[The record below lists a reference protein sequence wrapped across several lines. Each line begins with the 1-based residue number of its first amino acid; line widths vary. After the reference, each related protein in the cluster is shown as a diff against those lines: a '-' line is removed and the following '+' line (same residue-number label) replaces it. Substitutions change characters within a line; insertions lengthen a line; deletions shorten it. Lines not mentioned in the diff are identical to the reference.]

1 MNKIISTII
10 GFIFFGSIASAQ
22 LTEFSQG
29 DILSAGAMNQNFKY
43 LEDRIAGINETTVD
57 CGTDGEGSGINEAI
71 RKGFNS
77 IVIKGICKENI
88 GFDGTRGNSF
98 GLLKLRG
105 ANNDSSLDKIVDNS
119 SYSDHVLKFNYGGM
133 LVTIDNLTISGGDR
147 GITTWMN
154 IGIRI
159 RNSKIEGYKNR
170 GLTIQGSSVLEAENL
185 VIDGSYSGASSEEQG
200 LRMWGESN
208 AYIDN
213 LTVSNNQKYGITL
226 WLSSIE
232 TNGILNLSNNSR
244 AINVGKGASF
254 TTKSKINISGSNNRA
269 INVFQGIYEGW
280 DGTLNVTNTSGAIFR
295 ASQAKVLIKHLEAA
309 GKETNDAELVR
320 FGQSSCDLYNIELSN
335 SVKTAL
341 QFYNSVCYIEN
352 VQINNSK
359 DVGLSSDKNSDI
371 TVRNGS
377 FTNNKDGLRA
387 WNLSSL
393 DLDNVT
399 VTKNSD
405 DGLEI
410 GGNSF
415 LNLKNSTVSENN
427 DKGIGGYNSM
437 IRIDNSKLT
446 SNKDDGIQASDSS
459 IEVRYSTIS
468 SNQDEGI
475 DISRNSGLELR
486 HSVISENTENGID
499 IRRNSYTRVDNST
512 IKNNFENGIS
522 LSRNSYLDLSGSVI
536 SNNKKD
542 GVNIDKNSIL
552 DFSND
557 INEPSTTIE
566 SNGEDGVDASNQVII
581 EFDGG
586 PVNIKNNTGK
596 QIQFGVNTETYIP
609 NSSLNTTSIDCW
621 HRSSQDPNDSSKTLN
636 SGYPLIGFENK
647 SGFSGTISSNCR
659 VY

>member
-57 CGTDGEGSGINEAI
+57 CGTDGNGAGINEAI

-88 GFDGTRGNSF
+88 SFNGSTGNSIR
-98 GLLKLRG
+98 LLKLRG

-269 INVFQGIYEGW
+269 INVSQGLFQQW
-280 DGTLNVTNTSGAIFR
+280 DGTLDVTNTSGIIFR
-295 ASQAKVLIKHLEAA
+295 SWQGKIQMNHLKA
-309 GKETNDAELVR
+309 N
-320 FGQSSCDLYNIELSN
+320 
-335 SVKTAL
+335 
-341 QFYNSVCYIEN
+341 
-352 VQINNSK
+352 
-359 DVGLSSDKNSDI
+359 GLD
-371 TVRNGS
+371 
-377 FTNNKDGLRA
+377 
-387 WNLSSL
+387 
-393 DLDNVT
+393 
-399 VTKNSD
+399 
-405 DGLEI
+405 
-410 GGNSF
+410 
-415 LNLKNSTVSENN
+415 
-427 DKGIGGYNSM
+427 
-437 IRIDNSKLT
+437 
-446 SNKDDGIQASDSS
+446 
-459 IEVRYSTIS
+459 
-468 SNQDEGI
+468 SNQDELLSFDKSLCDLRNI
-475 DISRNSGLELR
+475 DLKDNPKTLLEFNESHCYVDNITISGSKSNGLELSR
-486 HSVISENTENGID
+486 HSNLTLRNALISNNDGHGVEVK
-499 IRRNSYTRVDNST
+499 RNSY
-512 IKNNFENGIS
+512 I
-522 LSRNSYLDLSGSVI
+522 
-536 SNNKKD
+536 
-542 GVNIDKNSIL
+542 NI
-552 DFSND
+552 F
-557 INEPSTTIE
+557 
-566 SNGEDGVDASNQVII
+566 
-581 EFDGG
+581 
-586 PVNIKNNTGK
+586 
-596 QIQFGVNTETYIP
+596 
-609 NSSLNTTSIDCW
+609 
-621 HRSSQDPNDSSKTLN
+621 
-636 SGYPLIGFENK
+636 LI
-647 SGFSGTISSNCR
+647 
-659 VY
+659 

>member
-1 MNKIISTII
+1 MNKILSTII

-57 CGTDGEGSGINEAI
+57 CGTDGNGAGINEAI

-88 GFDGTRGNSF
+88 SFNGSTGNSIR
-98 GLLKLRG
+98 LLKLRG

-213 LTVSNNQKYGITL
+213 LTVSNNQNYGITL
-226 WLSSIE
+226 FLSSIE

-254 TTKSKINISGSNNRA
+254 TTKSKINISGSSNRA
-269 INVFQGIYEGW
+269 INVSQGLFQQW
-280 DGTLNVTNTSGAIFR
+280 DGTLDVTNTSGIIFR
-295 ASQAKVLIKHLEAA
+295 SWQGKIQMNHLKA
-309 GKETNDAELVR
+309 N
-320 FGQSSCDLYNIELSN
+320 
-335 SVKTAL
+335 
-341 QFYNSVCYIEN
+341 
-352 VQINNSK
+352 
-359 DVGLSSDKNSDI
+359 GLD
-371 TVRNGS
+371 
-377 FTNNKDGLRA
+377 
-387 WNLSSL
+387 
-393 DLDNVT
+393 
-399 VTKNSD
+399 
-405 DGLEI
+405 
-410 GGNSF
+410 
-415 LNLKNSTVSENN
+415 
-427 DKGIGGYNSM
+427 
-437 IRIDNSKLT
+437 
-446 SNKDDGIQASDSS
+446 
-459 IEVRYSTIS
+459 
-468 SNQDEGI
+468 SNQDELLSFDKSLCDLRNI
-475 DISRNSGLELR
+475 DLKDNPKTLLEFNESHCYVDNITISGSKSNGLELSR
-486 HSVISENTENGID
+486 HSNLTLRNALISNNDGHGVEVKRNSYINISKSIIKENNENGID
-499 IRRNSYTRVDNST
+499 V
-512 IKNNFENGIS
+512 
-522 LSRNSYLDLSGSVI
+522 SRNSYIDLYSSTI
-536 SNNKKD
+536 KSNKKN
-542 GVNIDKNSIL
+542 GVSVSHNSTL
-552 DFSND
+552 DFGGENSD
-557 INEPSTTIE
+557 TGTVIELNEG
-566 SNGEDGVDASNQVII
+566 NGVDVYNQVIV
-581 EFDGG
+581 EFDGA
-586 PVNIKNNTGK
+586 PVTLKSNTGK
-596 QIQFGVNTETYIP
+596 QIQFGANTETYIP
-609 NSSLNTTSIDCW
+609 DSTLNTTSIDCW
-621 HRSSQDPNDSSKTLN
+621 YRSSQDPNDSSKTLN
-636 SGYPLIGFENK
+636 SGYPIIGFENK

>member
-1 MNKIISTII
+1 MTKILSTII

-57 CGTDGEGSGINEAI
+57 CGTDGNGAGINKAI

-88 GFDGTRGNSF
+88 SFNGSTGNSIR
-98 GLLKLRG
+98 LLKLRG

-254 TTKSKINISGSNNRA
+254 TTKSKINISGSSNRA
-269 INVFQGIYEGW
+269 INVSQGLFQQW
-280 DGTLNVTNTSGAIFR
+280 DGTLDVTNTSGIIFR
-295 ASQAKVLIKHLEAA
+295 SWQGKIQMNHLKA
-309 GKETNDAELVR
+309 N
-320 FGQSSCDLYNIELSN
+320 
-335 SVKTAL
+335 
-341 QFYNSVCYIEN
+341 
-352 VQINNSK
+352 
-359 DVGLSSDKNSDI
+359 GLD
-371 TVRNGS
+371 
-377 FTNNKDGLRA
+377 
-387 WNLSSL
+387 
-393 DLDNVT
+393 
-399 VTKNSD
+399 
-405 DGLEI
+405 
-410 GGNSF
+410 
-415 LNLKNSTVSENN
+415 
-427 DKGIGGYNSM
+427 
-437 IRIDNSKLT
+437 
-446 SNKDDGIQASDSS
+446 
-459 IEVRYSTIS
+459 
-468 SNQDEGI
+468 SNQDELLSFDKSLCDLRNI
-475 DISRNSGLELR
+475 DLKDNPKTLLEFNESHCYVDNITISGSKSNGLELSR
-486 HSVISENTENGID
+486 HSNLTLRNALISNNDGHGVEVKRNSYINISNSIIKENNENGID
-499 IRRNSYTRVDNST
+499 V
-512 IKNNFENGIS
+512 
-522 LSRNSYLDLSGSVI
+522 SRNSYIDLYSSTI
-536 SNNKKD
+536 KSNKKN
-542 GVNIDKNSIL
+542 GVSVSHNSTL
-552 DFSND
+552 DFGGENSD
-557 INEPSTTIE
+557 TGTVIELNEG
-566 SNGEDGVDASNQVII
+566 NGVDVYNQVIV
-581 EFDGG
+581 EFDGA
-586 PVNIKNNTGK
+586 PVTLKSNTGK
-596 QIQFGVNTETYIP
+596 QIQFGANTETYIP
-609 NSSLNTTSIDCW
+609 DSTLNTTSIDCW
-621 HRSSQDPNDSSKTLN
+621 YRSSQDPNDSSKTLN
-636 SGYPLIGFENK
+636 SGYPIIGFENK

>member
-57 CGTDGEGSGINEAI
+57 CGTDGNGAGINEAI

-88 GFDGTRGNSF
+88 SFNGSTGNSIR
-98 GLLKLRG
+98 LLKLRG
-105 ANNDSSLDKIVDNS
+105 AINDSSLDKIVDNS

-254 TTKSKINISGSNNRA
+254 TTKSKINISGSSNRA
-269 INVFQGIYEGW
+269 INVSQGLFQQW
-280 DGTLNVTNTSGAIFR
+280 DGTLDVTNTSGIIFR
-295 ASQAKVLIKHLEAA
+295 SWQGKIQMNHLKA
-309 GKETNDAELVR
+309 N
-320 FGQSSCDLYNIELSN
+320 
-335 SVKTAL
+335 
-341 QFYNSVCYIEN
+341 
-352 VQINNSK
+352 
-359 DVGLSSDKNSDI
+359 GLD
-371 TVRNGS
+371 
-377 FTNNKDGLRA
+377 
-387 WNLSSL
+387 
-393 DLDNVT
+393 
-399 VTKNSD
+399 
-405 DGLEI
+405 
-410 GGNSF
+410 
-415 LNLKNSTVSENN
+415 
-427 DKGIGGYNSM
+427 
-437 IRIDNSKLT
+437 
-446 SNKDDGIQASDSS
+446 
-459 IEVRYSTIS
+459 
-468 SNQDEGI
+468 SNQDKLLSFDKSLCDLRNI
-475 DISRNSGLELR
+475 DLKDNPKTLLEFNESHCYVDNITISGSKSNGLELSR
-486 HSVISENTENGID
+486 HSNLTLRNALISNNDGHGVEVKRNSYINISNSIIKENNENGID
-499 IRRNSYTRVDNST
+499 V
-512 IKNNFENGIS
+512 
-522 LSRNSYLDLSGSVI
+522 SRNSYIDLYSSTI
-536 SNNKKD
+536 KSNKKN
-542 GVNIDKNSIL
+542 GVSVSHNSTL
-552 DFSND
+552 DFGGENSD
-557 INEPSTTIE
+557 TGTVIELNEG
-566 SNGEDGVDASNQVII
+566 NGVDVYNQVIV
-581 EFDGG
+581 EFDGA
-586 PVNIKNNTGK
+586 PVTLKSNTGK
-596 QIQFGVNTETYIP
+596 QIQFGANTETYIP
-609 NSSLNTTSIDCW
+609 DSTLNTTSIDCW
-621 HRSSQDPNDSSKTLN
+621 YRSSQDPNDSSKTLN
-636 SGYPLIGFENK
+636 SGYPIIGFENK

>member
-57 CGTDGEGSGINEAI
+57 CGTDGNGAGINEAI

-88 GFDGTRGNSF
+88 SFNGSTGNSIR
-98 GLLKLRG
+98 LLKLRG

-213 LTVSNNQKYGITL
+213 LTVSNNQNYGITL

-254 TTKSKINISGSNNRA
+254 TTKSKINISGSSNRA
-269 INVFQGIYEGW
+269 INVSQGLFQQW
-280 DGTLNVTNTSGAIFR
+280 DGTLDVTNTSGIIFR
-295 ASQAKVLIKHLEAA
+295 SWQGKIQMNHLKA
-309 GKETNDAELVR
+309 N
-320 FGQSSCDLYNIELSN
+320 
-335 SVKTAL
+335 
-341 QFYNSVCYIEN
+341 
-352 VQINNSK
+352 
-359 DVGLSSDKNSDI
+359 GLD
-371 TVRNGS
+371 
-377 FTNNKDGLRA
+377 
-387 WNLSSL
+387 
-393 DLDNVT
+393 
-399 VTKNSD
+399 
-405 DGLEI
+405 
-410 GGNSF
+410 
-415 LNLKNSTVSENN
+415 
-427 DKGIGGYNSM
+427 
-437 IRIDNSKLT
+437 
-446 SNKDDGIQASDSS
+446 
-459 IEVRYSTIS
+459 
-468 SNQDEGI
+468 SNQDALLSFDKSLCDLRNI
-475 DISRNSGLELR
+475 DLKNNPKTLLEFYETHCYIDNITISGSK
-486 HSVISENTENGID
+486 ENG
-499 IRRNSYTRVDNST
+499 
-512 IKNNFENGIS
+512 
-522 LSRNSYLDLSGSVI
+522 
-536 SNNKKD
+536 
-542 GVNIDKNSIL
+542 
-552 DFSND
+552 
-557 INEPSTTIE
+557 
-566 SNGEDGVDASNQVII
+566 
-581 EFDGG
+581 
-586 PVNIKNNTGK
+586 
-596 QIQFGVNTETYIP
+596 
-609 NSSLNTTSIDCW
+609 
-621 HRSSQDPNDSSKTLN
+621 
-636 SGYPLIGFENK
+636 
-647 SGFSGTISSNCR
+647 
-659 VY
+659 

>member
-57 CGTDGEGSGINEAI
+57 CGTDGNGAGINEAI

-88 GFDGTRGNSF
+88 SFNGSTGNSIR
-98 GLLKLRG
+98 LLKLRG

-213 LTVSNNQKYGITL
+213 LTVSNNQNYGITL
-226 WLSSIE
+226 FLSSIE

-254 TTKSKINISGSNNRA
+254 TTKSKINISGSSNRA
-269 INVFQGIYEGW
+269 INVSQGLFQQW
-280 DGTLNVTNTSGAIFR
+280 DGTLDVTNTSGIIFR
-295 ASQAKVLIKHLEAA
+295 SWQGKIQMNHLKA
-309 GKETNDAELVR
+309 N
-320 FGQSSCDLYNIELSN
+320 
-335 SVKTAL
+335 
-341 QFYNSVCYIEN
+341 
-352 VQINNSK
+352 
-359 DVGLSSDKNSDI
+359 GLD
-371 TVRNGS
+371 
-377 FTNNKDGLRA
+377 
-387 WNLSSL
+387 
-393 DLDNVT
+393 
-399 VTKNSD
+399 
-405 DGLEI
+405 
-410 GGNSF
+410 
-415 LNLKNSTVSENN
+415 
-427 DKGIGGYNSM
+427 
-437 IRIDNSKLT
+437 
-446 SNKDDGIQASDSS
+446 
-459 IEVRYSTIS
+459 
-468 SNQDEGI
+468 SNQDELLSFDKSLCDLRNI
-475 DISRNSGLELR
+475 DLKDNPKTLLEFNESHCYVDNITISGSKSNGLELSR
-486 HSVISENTENGID
+486 HSNLTLRNALISNNDGHGVEVKRNSYINISKSIIKENNENGID
-499 IRRNSYTRVDNST
+499 V
-512 IKNNFENGIS
+512 
-522 LSRNSYLDLSGSVI
+522 SRNSYIDLYSSTI
-536 SNNKKD
+536 KSNKKN
-542 GVNIDKNSIL
+542 GVSVSHNSTL
-552 DFSND
+552 DFGGENSD
-557 INEPSTTIE
+557 TGTVIELNEG
-566 SNGEDGVDASNQVII
+566 NGVDVYNQVIV
-581 EFDGG
+581 EFDGA
-586 PVNIKNNTGK
+586 PVTLKSNTGK
-596 QIQFGVNTETYIP
+596 QIQFGANTETYIP
-609 NSSLNTTSIDCW
+609 DSTLNTTSIDCW
-621 HRSSQDPNDSSKTLN
+621 YRSSQDPNDSSKTLN
-636 SGYPLIGFENK
+636 SGYPIIGFVNK

>member
-57 CGTDGEGSGINEAI
+57 CGTDGNGAGINKAI

-88 GFDGTRGNSF
+88 SF
-98 GLLKLRG
+98 NGSTGSSIRLLKLRG

-213 LTVSNNQKYGITL
+213 LTVSNNQNYGITL
-226 WLSSIE
+226 FLSSIE

-254 TTKSKINISGSNNRA
+254 TTKSKINISGSSNRA
-269 INVFQGIYEGW
+269 INVSQGLFQQW
-280 DGTLNVTNTSGAIFR
+280 DGTLDVTNTSGIIFR
-295 ASQAKVLIKHLEAA
+295 SWQGKIQMNHLKA
-309 GKETNDAELVR
+309 N
-320 FGQSSCDLYNIELSN
+320 
-335 SVKTAL
+335 
-341 QFYNSVCYIEN
+341 
-352 VQINNSK
+352 
-359 DVGLSSDKNSDI
+359 GLD
-371 TVRNGS
+371 
-377 FTNNKDGLRA
+377 
-387 WNLSSL
+387 
-393 DLDNVT
+393 
-399 VTKNSD
+399 
-405 DGLEI
+405 
-410 GGNSF
+410 
-415 LNLKNSTVSENN
+415 
-427 DKGIGGYNSM
+427 
-437 IRIDNSKLT
+437 
-446 SNKDDGIQASDSS
+446 
-459 IEVRYSTIS
+459 
-468 SNQDEGI
+468 SNQDELLSFDKSLCDLRNI
-475 DISRNSGLELR
+475 DLKDNPKTLLEFNESHCYVDNITISGSKSNGLELSR
-486 HSVISENTENGID
+486 HSNLTLRNALISNNDGHGVEVKRNSYINISNSIIKENNENGID
-499 IRRNSYTRVDNST
+499 V
-512 IKNNFENGIS
+512 
-522 LSRNSYLDLSGSVI
+522 SRNSYIDLYSSTI
-536 SNNKKD
+536 KSNKKN
-542 GVNIDKNSIL
+542 GVSVSHNSTL
-552 DFSND
+552 DFGGENSD
-557 INEPSTTIE
+557 TGTVIELNEG
-566 SNGEDGVDASNQVII
+566 NGVDVYNQVIV
-581 EFDGG
+581 EFDGA
-586 PVNIKNNTGK
+586 PVTLKSNTGK
-596 QIQFGVNTETYIP
+596 QIQFGANTETYIP
-609 NSSLNTTSIDCW
+609 DSTLNTTSIDCW
-621 HRSSQDPNDSSKTLN
+621 YRSSQDPNDSSKTLN
-636 SGYPLIGFENK
+636 SGYPIIGFENK

>member
-57 CGTDGEGSGINEAI
+57 CGTDGNGAGINEAI

-88 GFDGTRGNSF
+88 SFNGSTGNSIR
-98 GLLKLRG
+98 LLKLRG

-213 LTVSNNQKYGITL
+213 LTVSNNQNYGITL
-226 WLSSIE
+226 FLSSIE

-254 TTKSKINISGSNNRA
+254 TTKSKINISGSSNRA
-269 INVFQGIYEGW
+269 INVSQGLFQQW
-280 DGTLNVTNTSGAIFR
+280 DGTLDVTNTSGIIFK
-295 ASQAKVLIKHLEAA
+295 SWQGKIQMNHLKA
-309 GKETNDAELVR
+309 N
-320 FGQSSCDLYNIELSN
+320 
-335 SVKTAL
+335 
-341 QFYNSVCYIEN
+341 
-352 VQINNSK
+352 
-359 DVGLSSDKNSDI
+359 GLD
-371 TVRNGS
+371 
-377 FTNNKDGLRA
+377 
-387 WNLSSL
+387 
-393 DLDNVT
+393 
-399 VTKNSD
+399 
-405 DGLEI
+405 
-410 GGNSF
+410 
-415 LNLKNSTVSENN
+415 
-427 DKGIGGYNSM
+427 
-437 IRIDNSKLT
+437 
-446 SNKDDGIQASDSS
+446 
-459 IEVRYSTIS
+459 
-468 SNQDEGI
+468 SNQDELLSFDKSLCDLRNI
-475 DISRNSGLELR
+475 DLKDNPKTLLEFNESHCYVDNITISGSKSNGLELSR
-486 HSVISENTENGID
+486 HSNLTLRNALISNNDGHGVEVKRNSYINISNSIIKENNENGID
-499 IRRNSYTRVDNST
+499 V
-512 IKNNFENGIS
+512 
-522 LSRNSYLDLSGSVI
+522 SRNSYFDLYSSTI
-536 SNNKKD
+536 KSNKKN
-542 GVNIDKNSIL
+542 GISVSHNSTL
-552 DFSND
+552 DFGGDNSD
-557 INEPSTTIE
+557 TGTVIELNEG
-566 SNGEDGVDASNQVII
+566 NGVDVYNQVIV
-581 EFDGG
+581 EFDGA
-586 PVNIKNNTGK
+586 PVTLKSNTGK
-596 QIQFGVNTETYIP
+596 QIQFGANTETYIP
-609 NSSLNTTSIDCW
+609 DSTLNTTSIDCW
-621 HRSSQDPNDSSKTLN
+621 YRSSQDPNDSSKTLN
-636 SGYPLIGFENK
+636 SGYPIIGFENK